1 MSAISFSGA
10 GLSAQLLHAMDDLS
24 RELRTQ
30 ARDRAEHEADAALQE
45 GLAEAN
51 EMRAKAD
58 DERTGAIV
66 AGSLTAAGGLVQVGS
81 AAGMNV
87 PEGGASAD
95 DLTLAKMRNDRLSAL
110 GQAGGS
116 MGQIGKISQDIY
128 GASGTRHE
136 ASARE
141 HAARAQAASRRA
153 DAAQGEAQEAQ
164 RGGSKA
170 RDLHQQVLEMEH
182 AARMAVL
189 RG

>member
-10 GLSAQLLHAMDDLS
+10 GLSTQLLHAMDDLS

-30 ARDRAEHEADAALQE
+30 ARERAENEADTALRE

-66 AGSLTAAGGLVQVGS
+66 AGSLTAVGGLAQVGS
-81 AAGMNV
+81 AACMNV
-87 PEGGASAD
+87 PDSGASAEQ
-95 DLTLAKMRNDRLSAL
+95 LNLAKMRNDRLGAI

-116 MGQIGKISQDIY
+116 VGQIGKISQDFY
-128 GASGTRHE
+128 GARGTQHD

-153 DAAQGEAQEAQ
+153 DAAQSEAQEAQ
-164 RGGSKA
+164 RGSSKA
-170 RDLHQQVLEMEH
+170 RDLHQQILEMEH
-182 AARMAVL
+182 SARMAVL